1 MKLKK
6 IVLLGGVIALGVAFI
21 GTGTVRKL
29 AAYAKQ
35 EVQQFADKA
44 GTPEREIERLR
55 EEVKS
60 LDKTERQLK
69 DELAQEIVQSDR
81 LSKAVADLRTKVSA
95 ERSDVLAFADS
106 IKKADKQ
113 VSVGKRMLSIDDA
126 KRQLKLDTQ
135 AVAQREMTL
144 KTMESTLGNREE
156 AKSILT
162 QNLNEIQAVK
172 SDLTNTLDALEVE
185 YKALRLQ
192 ATKNKYTRD
201 DSKLSAVREGIEK
214 LKEKLEVQRVRI
226 GLDTGKG
233 RIDAPVTESVD
244 DILAPLTG
252 KKAGTTQIGD

>member
-6 IVLLGGVIALGVAFI
+6 ILLLGGVIALGVAFI
-21 GTGTVRKL
+21 GTGTVKKL
-29 AAYAKQ
+29 AAYAKH
-35 EVQQFADKA
+35 EVQSFADKA

-55 EEVKS
+55 DEVKS

-69 DELAQEIVQSDR
+69 DELAQEIVQADR
-81 LSKAVADLRTKVSA
+81 LNKAVADLRTRVTT
-95 ERSDVLAFADS
+95 ERADVVAFGES
-106 IKKADKQ
+106 IKKATTQ
-113 VSVGKRMLSIDDA
+113 VSLGKRTLSIDDA
-126 KRQLKLDTQ
+126 KRQLKLDAS
-135 AVAQREMTL
+135 AVAQREQTL
-144 KTMESTLGNREE
+144 KTMESTLVNREE
-156 AKSILT
+156 SKSILT

-192 ATKNKYTRD
+192 ATKNKYHRD
-201 DSKLSAVREGIEK
+201 DSKLSAVRDGIEK

-252 KKAGTTQIGD
+252 KKSNPNPIGD